1 MLSTWLPLILVVLAG
16 SPASTSIVTVSPAQL
31 DTNSSPDVYYTVHN
45 PGPGLLFNVT
55 MTLPAALRPVG
66 FFESSGRW
74 APTAR
79 AIPGGYSISWF
90 GGPIQPG
97 NAADFGLALLAP
109 PRPGSFTSSVLLVY
123 SANQTTA
130 SSVVL
135 TVDCPCLLGI
145 DMRYFAYWLIVGVLV
160 LPLLELAVLRLQKPA
175 PGDNLH
181 EHGRNK

>member
-1 MLSTWLPLILVVLAG
+1 MLGELQDNLRQGPAQVRPSEVEKACHQTFILRLSRTSMLSTWLPLILVVLAG

-109 PRPGSFTSSVLLVY
+109 PRPGSFTSSVLL
-123 SANQTTA
+123 
-130 SSVVL
+130 
-135 TVDCPCLLGI
+135 
-145 DMRYFAYWLIVGVLV
+145 
-160 LPLLELAVLRLQKPA
+160 
-175 PGDNLH
+175 
-181 EHGRNK
+181 